1 MENASLSHTFK
12 MTPNKKETATG
23 KPLSAHLKGL
33 KLSEESVLLR
43 NAEKSEVKSSPYTNV
58 NVNVKSLSRVRLF
71 ATPWTAA

>member
-1 MENASLSHTFK
+1 

-58 NVNVKSLSRVRLF
+58 NVKSLSRVRLF